1 MVSGLERFHCVILK
15 FTFFYPRVREAYNA
29 LPKSFLAPFYL
40 GEIMMDQKNYKM
52 AKQLITKGN
61 SRSKGT
67 YRHILYKL
75 GRLHLEMKEYQSA
88 VDVFEK
94 IMKFDASYKDVPT
107 LLKKTKK
114 LAKN

>member
-1 MVSGLERFHCVILK
+1 MSGLERFHCVILK

-52 AKQLITKGN
+52 AKQLIMKGN

-88 VDVFEK
+88 VDAFEK